1 MSQAP
6 SKPRVAII
14 GTGGTI
20 SSLSDDSLDLIDYPD
35 TSRKMLADEVL
46 SRIGEL
52 DRFATCVP
60 LKFRAVGSTAIGP
73 TDWVE
78 LATLLAETEAR
89 DPGFAGY
96 VITHGTATIEETAY
110 FLHLTLKIAKPVVLV
125 GAQRPASALSSD
137 GAMNLVAAVRTAIEP
152 AARGLGVLVVLNDV
166 IHSAR
171 EVTKTSTY
179 RLETFQS
186 PYYGILGEV
195 DGDRITIYRH
205 AVRKHTAD
213 TPFRVDSRTV
223 LPRVDIAYCYAGA
236 DSAAIDAFVAAGAKG
251 LVSAA
256 LAPGIVTPG
265 QRAALE
271 KAAAAGIVVVQ
282 SSRAGSG
289 RVSRRKY
296 LREVGIVGADNLNP
310 QKARVLL
317 MLALTQTSDADTI
330 QRWFAEY

>member
-1 MSQAP
+1 MSTGTQ
-6 SKPRVAII
+6 KPRVAII

-20 SSLSDDSLDLIDYPD
+20 SSLAEDSLDVLDYPD
-35 TSRKMLADEVL
+35 NSRKMTAEEVL
-46 SRIGEL
+46 SRTKEL
-52 DRFATCVP
+52 ERFATCVP
-60 LKFRAVGSTAIGP
+60 LKFREVGSTHIGP
-73 TDWVE
+73 TDWIE
-78 LATLLAETEAR
+78 LATLIADTEAR

-96 VITHGTATIEETAY
+96 VITHGTATLEETAY

-137 GAMNLVAAVRTAIEP
+137 GVMNLIAAVRTAIDP

-195 DGDRITIYRH
+195 DGDRVSIYRH
-205 AVRKHTAD
+205 AVRKHTAE
-213 TPFRVDSRTV
+213 TPFKVAPGMA

-236 DSAAIDAFVAAGAKG
+236 DAVAIDAFIAAGAKG
-251 LVSAA
+251 IVAAA

-265 QRAALE
+265 QKDALE
-271 KAAAAGIVVVQ
+271 KAAASGIVVAQ
-282 SSRAGSG
+282 TSRAGSG
-289 RVSRRKY
+289 RVAPRKY
-296 LREVGIVGADNLNP
+296 LRAKGIVAADNLIA

-317 MLALTQTSDADTI
+317 MLALAHSQDVETI
-330 QRWFAEY
+330 QRWFTEF